1 MSYTPQNKVRI
12 VTAAS
17 LFDGHDA
24 AINVMRRI
32 MQAKGAEII
41 HLGHN
46 RSVLEI
52 VECAIEEDV
61 QGIAITSYQGGHLE
75 FFKYM
80 KDLLDQNG
88 CGHIKIFGGG
98 GGTILPQEI
107 TELQKYGITRIYSPD
122 DGRKMGLEGM
132 IEDVIQKCSPLPASS
147 GGGGDWRQTDYWQSS
162 KRWNGKLPLGEV
174 KDIRKIARAITYAE
188 NSLQPEWLDESSF
201 TVNQFNAD
209 PILYGR
215 LKEFALSHRKEPT
228 IAETIL
234 WENLNS
240 KKIGYKFRRQHII
253 NRFIADFV
261 CLKKGLVIEVDGN
274 YHQLPEIKISDK
286 ERASA
291 LNELGFQVVRFTND
305 EIVYNINSVLKKV
318 SKALLN
324 LPDQKDSE
332 KNKDLQ
338 NSSSS
343 GGSRMG
349 AVLGI
354 TGTGGAGK
362 SSVTDEIVRRYLHQF
377 TDKTIAVISVDP
389 SKKKTGGALLGDRI
403 RMNAI
408 SNPRAY
414 MRSLATR
421 ESDKALSA
429 HVQDALD
436 ICKEA
441 GYDLII
447 LESAGVGQSDA
458 SILDYCEVSMYVM
471 TPEYGAASQLEK
483 INMLDYADLICI
495 NKFDKAGGLDALHD
509 VRKQY
514 KRNHNLFTAADVDLP
529 IVGTIASQFND
540 TGVNELFDKIITVIE
555 KKTGVSFGDPL
566 TPITQNATTT
576 KSQIIPPRRVRYL
589 SEISENN
596 RSYDRWVAE
605 QCTLATKLYQL
616 NGVLSESLVK
626 ESAELVAIR
635 KKYEDALHPECRK
648 LLEGWPLLVEKY
660 NKDFFEYEVRDKVI
674 RQSLITTSLS
684 GTKIKKVVL
693 PKYKDWGDIL
703 RWQLQEN
710 LPGEFPYTAGVFEL
724 KRQGED
730 PTRMFAGEGGP
741 ERTNKRFHYVSVDQ
755 PAKRL
760 STAFD
765 SVTLYGE
772 DPDARPDIYGKIG
785 NSGVSI
791 ATVDDAKKL
800 YSGFDLCA
808 PNTSVSMTINGPA
821 PMLLAFFMN
830 AAIDQ
835 QCEKYLAEHNL
846 SHLVEEVA
854 EKKYRR
860 VPRPGYYNPSSPE
873 RLPKGNDGLGLA
885 LLGLSGEE
893 VLPKDVYEKL
903 KAEALSQVR
912 GTVQADILK
921 EDQAQNTCIFSTEF
935 ALKLMGDVQ
944 EYFIENKIR
953 NFYSVSISG
962 YHIAEAGA
970 NPITQLAF
978 TLSNG
983 FTYVEYYLSRG
994 MHIDEFAPNL
1004 SFFFSNGMDAEYSVI
1019 GRVARRIWAKAMKNK
1034 YGSNE
1039 RSQKLKYHIQT
1050 SGRSLHA
1057 QEIDFN
1063 DIRTTLQALYAIYD
1077 NCNSLHTN
1085 AYDEAITTPTEESVR
1100 RAMAIQLIINRE
1112 LGSAKTENFI
1122 QGSFLIEE
1130 LTDLVEDAVL
1140 AEFDR
1145 ITERGGVL
1153 GAMERMYQRNKI
1165 QEESL
1170 YYEHQKHTGEL
1181 PLIGVNTFLNK
1192 KGSPTL
1198 LPNEVIRSTREEK
1211 EQQIQNLHAFWR
1223 RNENKSTEMLAQL
1236 KRVAVNNGNI
1246 FAELMETVKYC
1257 SLGQITRALYEVGGQ
1272 YRRNM

>member
-1 MSYTPQNKVRI
+1 MSYSPTHKVRI

-24 AINVMRRI
+24 AINIMRRI
-32 MQAKGAEII
+32 MQSKGAEII

-46 RSVLEI
+46 RSVKEI
-52 VECAIEEDV
+52 VECAIEEDA
-61 QGIAITSYQGGHLE
+61 QGIAITSYQGGHVE

-80 KDLLDQNG
+80 KDLLEENG

-98 GGTILPQEI
+98 GGTILPTEI
-107 TELQKYGITRIYSPD
+107 EELHQYGITRIYSPD

-132 IEDVIQKCSPLPASS
+132 IEDVIQQCDVSLNGS
-147 GGGGDWRQTDYWQSS
+147 GNYETAL
-162 KRWNGKLPLGEV
+162 KLDEV
-174 KDIRKIARAITYAE
+174 KDVRRIARQITNAE
-188 NSLQPEWLDESSF
+188 NGQPL
-201 TVNQFNAD
+201 THNPQPV
-209 PILYGR
+209 I
-215 LKEFALSHRKEPT
+215 T
-228 IAETIL
+228 I
-234 WENLNS
+234 
-240 KKIGYKFRRQHII
+240 
-253 NRFIADFV
+253 
-261 CLKKGLVIEVDGN
+261 
-274 YHQLPEIKISDK
+274 P
-286 ERASA
+286 
-291 LNELGFQVVRFTND
+291 
-305 EIVYNINSVLKKV
+305 
-318 SKALLN
+318 
-324 LPDQKDSE
+324 
-332 KNKDLQ
+332 
-338 NSSSS
+338 
-343 GGSRMG
+343 
-349 AVLGI
+349 VLGI

-362 SSVTDEIVRRYLHQF
+362 SSVTDEIVRRFLNNF
-377 TDKTIAVISVDP
+377 ADKTIAVISVDP

-408 SNPRAY
+408 SHPRAY

-421 ESDKALSA
+421 DDNTALSA
-429 HVQDALD
+429 AVQEAID
-436 ICKEA
+436 ICKA
-441 GYDLII
+441 AAFDFII

-458 SILDYCEVSMYVM
+458 SILDYCDVSMYVM

-483 INMLDYADLICI
+483 INMLDYADVIAI
-495 NKFDKAGGLDALHD
+495 NKFDKAGALDALAD

-514 KRNHNLFTAADVDLP
+514 KRNHQLFAAKDQELP
-529 IVGTIASQFND
+529 IVGTMASKFND
-540 TGVNELFDKIITVIE
+540 DGVNHLFELLIKTIE
-555 KKTGVSFGDPL
+555 KKTNVQFGDFSFSE
-566 TPITQNATTT
+566 TA
-576 KSQIIPPRRVRYL
+576 KVSQAIIPSNRTRYL
-589 SEISENN
+589 SEIAENN
-596 RSYDRWVAE
+596 RNYDQLTKDQSAI
-605 QCTLATKLYQL
+605 ASKLYQL
-616 NGVLSESLVK
+616 NGAVETLTAAEAP
-626 ESAELVAIR
+626 SAVIDELKKQITFFTDQLTPVA
-635 KKYEDALHPECRK
+635 RK
-648 LLEGWPLLVEKY
+648 LINNWPEKIKAY
-660 NKDFFEYEVRDKVI
+660 QKDYFEYKVRDKVI
-674 RQSLITTSLS
+674 QQEMFTTSLS
-684 GTKIKKVVL
+684 GTRIPKVVL
-693 PKYKDWGDIL
+693 PKFKDWGDLL
-703 RWQLQEN
+703 RWQAQEN
-710 LPGEFPYTAGVFEL
+710 FPGHFPFTSGVFPL
-724 KRQGED
+724 KREGED

-772 DPDARPDIYGKIG
+772 DPAHRPDIYGKVG

-800 YSGFDLCA
+800 YSGFDLCD
-808 PNTSVSMTINGPA
+808 PKTSVSMTINGPA

-835 QCEKYLAEHNL
+835 QCEKWIEANGQWSLVSDALKRKYPGNNQPKYL
-846 SHLVEEVA
+846 
-854 EKKYRR
+854 
-860 VPRPGYYNPSSPE
+860 NPLAPDALPE
-873 RLPKGNDGLGLA
+873 GNNGLGLK
-885 LLGLSGEE
+885 LLGLSGDE
-893 VLPKDVYEKL
+893 VLPAEVYAQCKQ
-903 KAEALSQVR
+903 AALQQVR

-944 EYFIENKIR
+944 EYFIEQNVR

-978 TLSNG
+978 TLANG

-994 MHIDEFAPNL
+994 MNIDDFAPNL
-1004 SFFFSNGMDAEYSVI
+1004 SFFFSNGMDPEYSVI
-1019 GRVARRIWAKAMKNK
+1019 GRVARRIWAKAMKYKYKANK
-1034 YGSNE
+1034 
-1039 RSQKLKYHIQT
+1039 RSQMLKYHIQT

-1112 LGSAKTENFI
+1112 LGSAKTENFT
-1122 QGSFLIEE
+1122 QGSFAIEE
-1130 LTDLVEDAVL
+1130 LTELVEEAVL
-1140 AEFDR
+1140 TEFDR

-1181 PLIGVNTFLNK
+1181 PLIGVNTFLSKN
-1192 KGSPTL
+1192 GSPTI
-1198 LPNEVIRSTREEK
+1198 LPQEVIRSTTEEK
-1211 EQQIQNLHAFWR
+1211 EQQINNLHAFWK
-1223 RNENKSTEMLAQL
+1223 RNEGKGEAAL
-1236 KRVAVNNGNI
+1236 KRLKQAAINNGNL

-1257 SLGQITRALYEVGGQ
+1257 SLGQITNALYEVGGQ

>member
-1 MSYTPQNKVRI
+1 MSYTPANKVRI

-24 AINVMRRI
+24 AINIMRRI
-32 MQAKGAEII
+32 MQSKGAEII

-46 RSVLEI
+46 RSVKEI
-52 VECAIEEDV
+52 VETAIEEDV
-61 QGIAITSYQGGHLE
+61 QGIAITSYQGGHVE

-80 KDLLDQNG
+80 KDLLDENG

-98 GGTILPQEI
+98 GGTILPDEI
-107 TELQKYGITRIYSPD
+107 EELHKYGITRIYSPD
-122 DGRKMGLEGM
+122 DGRHMGLEGM
-132 IEDVIQKCSPLPASS
+132 IEDVIKQCDVVL
-147 GGGGDWRQTDYWQSS
+147 
-162 KRWNGKLPLGEV
+162 NGKADYKTAMKLEEA
-174 KDIRKIARAITYAE
+174 KDVRVIARKITNAE
-188 NSLQPEWLDESSF
+188 NGVDNDNKKPG
-201 TVNQFNAD
+201 T
-209 PILYGR
+209 
-215 LKEFALSHRKEPT
+215 
-228 IAETIL
+228 ETI
-234 WENLNS
+234 
-240 KKIGYKFRRQHII
+240 
-253 NRFIADFV
+253 
-261 CLKKGLVIEVDGN
+261 
-274 YHQLPEIKISDK
+274 P
-286 ERASA
+286 
-291 LNELGFQVVRFTND
+291 
-305 EIVYNINSVLKKV
+305 
-318 SKALLN
+318 
-324 LPDQKDSE
+324 
-332 KNKDLQ
+332 
-338 NSSSS
+338 
-343 GGSRMG
+343 
-349 AVLGI
+349 VLGI

-362 SSVTDEIVRRYLHQF
+362 SSVTDEIVRRFLNNF
-377 TDKTIAVISVDP
+377 TNKTIAVISVDP

-403 RMNAI
+403 RMNSI
-408 SNPRAY
+408 NHPRAY

-421 ESDKALSA
+421 DDNTALSGA
-429 HVQDALD
+429 VQEAID
-436 ICKEA
+436 ICKSA
-441 GYDLII
+441 AFDFII

-458 SILDYCEVSMYVM
+458 SILDYCDVSMYVM

-483 INMLDYADLICI
+483 INMLDFADLVCI
-495 NKFDKAGGLDALHD
+495 NKFDKAGALDALAD

-514 KRNHNLFTAADVDLP
+514 KRNHQLFTAKDEDLP
-529 IVGTIASQFND
+529 IIGTMASKFND
-540 TGVNELFDKIITVIE
+540 DGVNHLFELLLKKIEGKTKTTFGEYHFAETAKVSQAVI
-555 KKTGVSFGDPL
+555 PA
-566 TPITQNATTT
+566 N
-576 KSQIIPPRRVRYL
+576 RVRYL

-596 RSYDRWVAE
+596 RSYDQLVKDQSAI
-605 QCTLATKLYQL
+605 ATKLYQL
-616 NGVLSESLVK
+616 HGSLEVLKGKADQSLLDIIQKQVDFYT
-626 ESAELVAIR
+626 EQLTPVS
-635 KKYEDALHPECRK
+635 RK
-648 LLEGWPLLVEKY
+648 LITNWPEKIKEY
-660 NKDFFEYEVRDKVI
+660 QKDFYEYTVRDKVI
-674 RQSLITTSLS
+674 KQSMTTKSLS
-684 GTKIKKVVL
+684 GTRIPKVVL

-703 RWQLQEN
+703 KWQALEN
-710 LPGEFPYTAGVFEL
+710 VPGHFPFTAGVFPL
-724 KRQGED
+724 KREGED

-772 DPDARPDIYGKIG
+772 DPDHRPDIYGKVG
-785 NSGVSI
+785 NSGESI

-800 YSGFDLCA
+800 YSGFDLCD
-808 PNTSVSMTINGPA
+808 PKTSVSMTINGPA

-835 QCEKYLAEHNL
+835 QCEKYILQNNL
-846 SHLVEEVA
+846 KDEANRIIEA
-854 EKKYRR
+854 KYKK
-860 VPRPGYYNPSSPE
+860 GE
-873 RLPKGNDGLGLA
+873 LPAYMGTDGKPVTPKNGELQGALPAGNSGLGLR
-885 LLGLSGEE
+885 LLGLSGAD
-893 VLPKDVYEKL
+893 VLPKEVYEKI
-903 KAEALSQVR
+903 KAEALTQVR

-944 EYFIENKIR
+944 EYFIKEKVR

-962 YHIAEAGA
+962 YNIAEAGA

-994 MHIDEFAPNL
+994 MNIDDFAPNL
-1004 SFFFSNGMDAEYSVI
+1004 SFFFSNGMDPEYSVI
-1019 GRVARRIWAKAMKNK
+1019 GRVARRIWAKAMKYKYKANK
-1034 YGSNE
+1034 
-1039 RSQKLKYHIQT
+1039 RSQMLKYHIQT

-1112 LGSAKTENFI
+1112 LGTAKNENPN

-1130 LTDLVEDAVL
+1130 LTDLVEEAVL
-1140 AEFDR
+1140 TEFDR

-1170 YYEHQKHTGEL
+1170 YYEHQKHSGEL

-1192 KGSPTL
+1192 KGSPTI
-1198 LPNEVIRSTREEK
+1198 LPTEVIRSTTEEK
-1211 EQQIQNLHAFWR
+1211 EQQIQALRNFWK
-1223 RNENKSTEMLAQL
+1223 RNENKSAEMLQRL
-1236 KRVAVNNGNI
+1236 KLVAINNGNL

-1257 SLGQITRALYEVGGQ
+1257 SLGQITHALYEVGGQ

>member
-1 MSYTPQNKVRI
+1 MSYQPQHNIRI

-24 AINVMRRI
+24 AINIMRRI
-32 MQAKGAEII
+32 LQSKGAEII

-46 RSVLEI
+46 RSVHEI
-52 VECAIEEDV
+52 VECAIEEDA
-61 QGIAITSYQGGHLE
+61 QGIAITSYQGGHVE

-80 KDLLDQNG
+80 KDLLEENG

-107 TELQKYGITRIYSPD
+107 KELHDYGITRIYSPD

-132 IEDVIQKCSPLPASS
+132 IEDVVKQCDFAL
-147 GGGGDWRQTDYWQSS
+147 
-162 KRWNGKLPLGEV
+162 NGNGEYKKAMTLGEV
-174 KDIRKIARAITYAE
+174 KDIRRIARLITNAE
-188 NSLQPEWLDESSF
+188 NGVSQNGNGQDVKTSS
-201 TVNQFNAD
+201 QSEERSAD
-209 PILYGR
+209 GLPTGKVGMGRSPI
-215 LKEFALSHRKEPT
+215 
-228 IAETIL
+228 
-234 WENLNS
+234 
-240 KKIGYKFRRQHII
+240 
-253 NRFIADFV
+253 
-261 CLKKGLVIEVDGN
+261 
-274 YHQLPEIKISDK
+274 
-286 ERASA
+286 
-291 LNELGFQVVRFTND
+291 
-305 EIVYNINSVLKKV
+305 
-318 SKALLN
+318 
-324 LPDQKDSE
+324 
-332 KNKDLQ
+332 
-338 NSSSS
+338 
-343 GGSRMG
+343 
-349 AVLGI
+349 LGI

-362 SSVTDEIVRRYLHQF
+362 SSVTDEIVRRYLNAF
-377 TDKTIAVISVDP
+377 PDKTIAVVSVDP

-403 RMNAI
+403 RMNSI
-408 SNPRAY
+408 SSPRAY

-421 ESDKALSA
+421 DSEVALSA

-436 ICKEA
+436 VCRA
-441 GYDLII
+441 AHFDFII

-458 SILDYCEVSMYVM
+458 SILDYCDVSLYVM

-483 INMLDYADLICI
+483 INMLDYADVVAI
-495 NKFDKAGGLDALHD
+495 NKFDKAGALDALSD
-509 VRKQY
+509 VKKQY
-514 KRNHNLFTAADVDLP
+514 KRNHQLWTAKDEELP
-529 IVGTIASQFND
+529 IVGTIAAQFND
-540 TGVNELFDKIITVIE
+540 AGVNELFEKLMVAVE
-555 KKTGVSFGDPL
+555 KKTGASFGNIELHAHTSD
-566 TPITQNATTT
+566 TTT
-576 KSQIIPPRRVRYL
+576 KSQIIPPKRVRYL

-596 RSYDRWVAE
+596 RGYDQWVKE
-605 QCTLATKLYQL
+605 QCTIATKLYQIQ
-616 NGVLSESLVK
+616 GVKNLGGFENLQGLDEVQK
-626 ESAELVAIR
+626 TFEEQ
-635 KKYEDALHPECRK
+635 LHPECKK
-648 LLEGWPLLVEKY
+648 LIQQWPEVQKKY
-660 NKDFFEYEVRDKVI
+660 EADFFEYSVRDKVI
-674 RQSLITTSLS
+674 KQALTTTSLS
-684 GTKIKKVVL
+684 GTRIPKVVL

-724 KRQGED
+724 KRAGED

-741 ERTNKRFHYVSVDQ
+741 ERTNKRFHYVSEGQ

-772 DPDARPDIYGKIG
+772 DPAYRPDIYGKIG

-800 YSGFDLCA
+800 YSGFDLCD
-808 PNTSVSMTINGPA
+808 PKTSVSMTINGPA

-835 QCEKYLAEHNL
+835 ECEKYI
-846 SHLVEEVA
+846 EENGLWGGIERIQRSKFKSQNKPA
-854 EKKYRR
+854 
-860 VPRPGYYNPSSPE
+860 YYNPSAPE
-873 RLPKGNDGLGLA
+873 RLPNGNNGLGLK
-885 LLGLSGEE
+885 LLGLSGDE
-893 VLPKDVYEKL
+893 VLPADVYEQL
-903 KAEALSQVR
+903 KAKALQSVR

-944 EYFIENKIR
+944 EYFINQKVR

-978 TLSNG
+978 TLANG

-994 MHIDEFAPNL
+994 MNIDDFAPNL
-1004 SFFFSNGMDAEYSVI
+1004 SFFFSNGMDPEYSVI

-1034 YGSNE
+1034 YKGND

-1122 QGSFLIEE
+1122 QGSFAIEE
-1130 LTDLVEDAVL
+1130 LTDLVEEAVL
-1140 AEFDR
+1140 TEFDR

-1170 YYEHQKHTGEL
+1170 HYEHLKHTGEL

-1192 KGSPTL
+1192 NGSPTV
-1198 LPNEVIRSTREEK
+1198 LPGEVIRSTKEEK
-1211 EQQIQNLHAFWR
+1211 EQQIQNLQAFWK
-1223 RNENKSTEMLAQL
+1223 RNEDKREEAL
-1236 KRVAVNNGNI
+1236 KRLKEVAISNGNL
-1246 FAELMETVKYC
+1246 FAELMETVKVC
-1257 SLGQITRALYEVGGQ
+1257 SLGQITHALYEVGGQ
-1272 YRRNM
+1272 YRRSM